1 MSGGADSTAAAW
13 LLKQK
18 GHELT
23 AITLSLWDEASR
35 CCNIEDIMDAKAAC
49 AKLGI
54 RHYTLNLKKDFREK
68 VVEPF
73 INSYLS
79 GETPNPC
86 VLCNEEIKF
95 AALIKKMKE
104 LSFDK
109 VATGHYAGIGKK
121 AGQFVLKA
129 GKDKNKT
136 QEYFLARL
144 KKEEL
149 KNIIFPLGNMEKTEI
164 KQIVKNQGLLKEKP
178 ESQEVCFLQGNET
191 PYDFIKRQ
199 RGYSGEP
206 GGLYDG
212 DNKKL
217 KVLDT
222 PYFNYTIGQRKGLN
236 YSAGRPV
243 YVTKIDA
250 KEKKVFVGNKEE
262 VFSSVFKVNSLNV
275 LYDGGK
281 KDFAAKVKIRY
292 LHKAAP
298 ARVKITGKTA
308 EITFLKPQFAV
319 TPGQLAVIYSGNA
332 VIASGFISAVSGPGN
347 EFKEKC

>member
-18 GHELT
+18 DHELT
-23 AITLSLWDEASR
+23 GITLSLWDEASR
-35 CCNIEDIMDAKAAC
+35 CCNLDDIMDAKAAC

-54 RHYTLNLKKDFREK
+54 RHYTLNIKKEFREK

-86 VLCNEEIKF
+86 VLCNEDIKF
-95 AALIKKMKE
+95 AALLKKMKE
-104 LSFDK
+104 LSYDK
-109 VATGHYAGIGKK
+109 VATGHYARIGKK
-121 AGQFVLKA
+121 AGQLVLKA
-129 GKDKNKT
+129 GKDKSKT

-149 KNIIFPLGNMEKTEI
+149 KDIIFPLGNMEKKEI
-164 KQIVKNQGLLKEKP
+164 KEITKQQGLLREKP

-191 PYDFIKRQ
+191 PFDFIKRQ
-199 RGYSGEP
+199 RGYTGEA
-206 GGLYDG
+206 GGLFDG
-212 DNKKL
+212 DNKRL
-217 KVLDT
+217 KTLDT

-236 YSAGRPV
+236 YSAGHPV

-250 KEKKVFVGNKEE
+250 KEKKVFIGNKEE
-262 VFSSVFKVNSLNV
+262 AFSSAFEIDSLNL
-275 LYDGGK
+275 LYDDGI
-281 KDFAAKVKIRY
+281 KDFAGKVKIRY
-292 LHKAAP
+292 LHKAAS

-308 EITFLKPQFAV
+308 VITFLKPQFAV
-319 TPGQLAVIYSGNA
+319 TPGQLAVIYAGNT
-332 VIASGFISAVSGPGN
+332 VIASGFIGAMRG
-347 EFKEKC
+347 